1 MIFFRPALPKWTCLS
16 LLFLALFMIQCE
28 TPVKSKVIAVEY
40 PKTIRQIPSR
50 MAQKLASDIRS
61 EVSVEVDEGLEL
73 SLWAPDTLA
82 GDPVAVTIDDRGRLY
97 FTQGSRLQN
106 SEFDIRAHRDW
117 MTASISFQSVEDR
130 RNFIKSTFAR
140 QNEQG
145 ERFLKDLNEDDTLDW
160 RDLTVQKEK
169 IWMLSDEDQ
178 DGIAEKAQ
186 LYVND
191 FNEEISDLS
200 NGLTYHDGDMFM
212 AVAPDLWRL
221 RDLDGDSIA
230 DTKESISH
238 GWGVHIGFGAHGM
251 SGVTVGPQGRIWW
264 GIGDI
269 GMNVV
274 DQDGKQWKYP
284 NRGVVVRADP
294 DGSNFEVYAM
304 GVRNTHEF
312 VFDKYGNLISEDN
325 DGDHAGERER
335 LVYLI
340 NGSDTG
346 WRINWQFGKYTDPD
360 NNGYKVWMDE
370 KMHVPHWE
378 GQAAYFLPPIANYV
392 NGPTGMVYNPGTA
405 LGPEWQDHFFISEFR
420 GTASASPIH
429 AFTLKPKGASFE
441 LDQTKEITK
450 GLLPTGI
457 EFGPDGAMYF
467 GDWITGWG
475 VKQKGRIW
483 KLDVPGGNETEIRQE
498 VERLISTDFSSYQP
512 DELRSLLGHTDM
524 RIRRKSQFELV
535 KRGKTGFEVF
545 NNTIAQTDNQ
555 LARIHGIW
563 GISQMART
571 QKLSYAEVLV
581 PQLTDSDPEIVTQAA
596 KMLGDVRYQ
605 DAGDALMPLLN
616 HASLR
621 VQMHAIEALG
631 RLQYNAAFQPIVEV
645 IAMNNNQDL
654 WLRHAGMIAL
664 SRLGTGE
671 ALVGLRQHSSEA
683 VRIAAIVALRRLEDP
698 GAAVFLDD
706 TEFIAAEAA
715 RAINDDFS
723 IGPALPQL
731 ANALKHTNFTKEAFL
746 RRAINANLRLA
757 QPENLEILVDYAGNP
772 SAPPGMR
779 AEAIAALSTWANPS
793 PLDRVDGR
801 YRGAVQRDV
810 VPVIEALDPIINGLL
825 IEESTIQIAAAKAVG
840 KLKLTAADATLLE
853 LVNTGATSEVRK
865 SALEALAAIN
875 SNTLSDALS
884 IAINDKE
891 VQVRSTALT
900 ILPQSDIEEQQA
912 VVFFTK
918 LLQTGAIEEQQ
929 SIYNSLGTFKG
940 PEAVATLRAA
950 LKSLRKGEADPAIQL
965 DIIEAIENQGN
976 ATLVAELQSYH
987 DSKTS
992 DPVAQNIEVL
1002 EGGNAGKGWEVFY
1015 QHEAAQCVRCHSI
1028 FELGGN
1034 AGPNLKGVANRL
1046 SKKELLQSLVDPS
1059 AQLAAGFGVVL
1070 LDLKNGEQLNGT
1082 LMEETSS
1089 SLTIKPGQEE
1099 SMTIRKSEIQQRR
1112 NMPSSMPAMSSLL
1125 TKRELRDVLAFIS
1138 GLNQEVD

>member
-1 MIFFRPALPKWTCLS
+1 MNFLSTALSKTATLLFPIS
-16 LLFLALFMIQCE
+16 LLVMIRCE
-28 TPVKSKVIAVEY
+28 SPKESAAIAVEY
-40 PKTIRQIPSR
+40 PVTIRQIPSR
-50 MAQKLASDIRS
+50 LAQKLAEDIRS
-61 EVSVEVDEGLEL
+61 EVAVEVDEGLEL
-73 SLWAPDTLA
+73 SLWAADTLA
-82 GDPVAVTIDDRGRLY
+82 ADPVAVTMDEQGRLY

-117 MTASISFQSVEDR
+117 MTASISFQTVEDR
-130 RNFIKSTFAR
+130 RAFIKTTFAR

-169 IWMLSDEDQ
+169 IWMLSDEDE
-178 DGIAEKAQ
+178 DGFAEKAQ
-186 LYVND
+186 LYVDD

-200 NGLTYHDGDMFM
+200 NGLTYHDGEMFM

-221 RDLDGDSIA
+221 QDLDGDNIA

-274 DQDGKQWKYP
+274 DKDGRRWKYP
-284 NRGVVVRADP
+284 NRGVVVRAEP

-346 WRINWQFGKYTDPD
+346 WRINWQFGKYTDPY

-370 KMHVPHWE
+370 KMHVPHWD

-441 LDQTKEITK
+441 LDQTRIVTK

-483 KLDVPGGNETEIRQE
+483 KLDVPGGTESDLRKE
-498 VERLISTDFSSYQP
+498 VEELLGSSFSILEL
-512 DELRSLLGHTDM
+512 DELRNLLGHQDM
-524 RIRRKSQFELV
+524 RVRRKSQFELV
-535 KRGKTGFEVF
+535 KRGDAGFETF
-545 NNTIAQTDNQ
+545 NSAVAQTENQ
-555 LARIHGIW
+555 MARIHGIW

-571 QKLSYAEVLV
+571 KDRKYADALI
-581 PQLTDSDPEIVTQAA
+581 PHLTDKDPEIVTQAS

-605 DAGDALMPLLN
+605 TAGDALLPLLD
-616 HASLR
+616 HSSLR

-631 RLQYNAAFQPIVEV
+631 RLQYNAAFQPIVASV
-645 IAMNNNQDL
+645 ANNGEQDL
-654 WLRHAGMIAL
+654 WLRHASMIAL
-664 SRLGTGE
+664 SRLSTSE
-671 ALVGLRQHSSEA
+671 ALVGLRKHDSEA
-683 VRIAAIVALRRLEDP
+683 VRIAAVVALRRMENA
-698 GAAVFLDD
+698 GVAVYLDD
-706 TEFIAAEAA
+706 TEFIATEAA

-723 IGPALPQL
+723 IDGALPQL
-731 ANALKHTNFTKEAFL
+731 ANALNKNSFQNEAFV
-746 RRAINANLRLA
+746 RRAINANLRVG
-757 QPENLEILVDYAGNP
+757 QPENLENLIAYATNRTTP
-772 SAPPGMR
+772 AAMR
-779 AEAIAALSTWANPS
+779 AEAISALSTWAKPS

-801 YRGAVQRDV
+801 YRGVVERDPV
-810 VPVIEALDPIINGLL
+810 PAIQALQPVINDLL
-825 IEESTIQIAAAKAVG
+825 QQEPLIQLAAAKAIG
-840 KLKLTAADATLLE
+840 QLRLDQADVSLME
-853 LVNTGATSEVRK
+853 LVRNGNSAEVRK
-865 SALEALAAIN
+865 AALEALSTVQSTSLSEALAVAIN
-875 SNTLSDALS
+875 DREVLVRSAALS
-884 IAINDKE
+884 I
-891 VQVRSTALT
+891 
-900 ILPQSDIEEQQA
+900 LPDSDIEENQA
-912 VVFFTK
+912 VTFFTQ
-918 LLQTGAIEEQQ
+918 LLTSGSIEEQQ
-929 SIYNSLGTFKG
+929 SIYQSLGTYRG
-940 PEAVATLRAA
+940 REAVTA
-950 LKSLRKGEADPAIQL
+950 LQSALTDLKRDQVAPAVQL
-965 DIIEAIENQGN
+965 DIIEAIEAQGD
-976 ATLVAELQSYH
+976 AKLLAELQFYQ
-987 DSKTS
+987 DAKAD
-992 DPVAQNIEVL
+992 DPVSQYSEVL
-1002 EGGNAGKGWEVFY
+1002 EGGNSGKGWEVFY
-1015 QHEAAQCVRCHSI
+1015 QHEAAQCVRCHSV

-1034 AGPNLKGVANRL
+1034 AGPNLKGVAKRL
-1046 SKKELLQSLVDPS
+1046 SRKELLQSMVDPS

-1070 LDLKNGEQLNGT
+1070 LDLKNGEKVNGT
-1082 LMEETSS
+1082 LMQETSIA
-1089 SLTIKPGQEE
+1089 LIIKPGQGE
-1099 SMTIRKSEIQQRR
+1099 TLTVRKSEISERR
-1112 NMPSSMPAMSSLL
+1112 NMPSSMPAMGTLL
-1125 TKRELRDVLAFIS
+1125 TKRELRDVLAFIA
-1138 GLNQEVD
+1138 GLDQEDD

>member
-1 MIFFRPALPKWTCLS
+1 MNFLRPALSKSPAILLLISLILIVRCERPKESTE
-16 LLFLALFMIQCE
+16 I
-28 TPVKSKVIAVEY
+28 PVEY
-40 PKTIRQIPSR
+40 AVTIRQIPSQL
-50 MAQKLASDIRS
+50 AQKLASEIRS
-61 EVSVEVDEGLEL
+61 EVAVEVDDRLEL
-73 SLWAPDTLA
+73 KLWAADTLA
-82 GDPVAVTIDDRGRLY
+82 GDPVAVTMDEKGRLY

-130 RNFIKSTFAR
+130 RNFIKTTFAQ

-221 RDLDGDSIA
+221 RDLDGDNII

-274 DQDGKQWKYP
+274 DKDGKQWKYP

-405 LGPEWQDHFFISEFR
+405 LSPEWQDHFFISEFR

-441 LDQTKEITK
+441 LDETKAITK

-483 KLDVPGGNETEIRQE
+483 KLDVPGGAENDLRKE
-498 VERLISTDFSSYQP
+498 VKQLLENSFSTLAL
-512 DELRSLLGHTDM
+512 DELQKLLGHADM
-524 RIRRKSQFELV
+524 RVRRKSQFELV
-535 KRGKTGFEVF
+535 KRGNAGHESFKKAVAKNE
-545 NNTIAQTDNQ
+545 NQ

-571 QKLSYAEVLV
+571 QNQQYAKVLISH
-581 PQLTDSDPEIVTQAA
+581 LTDTDPEIVTQAA
-596 KMLGDVRYQ
+596 KMLGDVRFQ
-605 DAGDALMPLLN
+605 AAGDAVLPLLD
-616 HASLR
+616 HPSLR

-631 RLQYNAAFQPIVEV
+631 RLQYNTAFEAVV
-645 IAMNNNQDL
+645 KVLVKNNDQDL
-654 WLRHAGMIAL
+654 WLRHACMIAL
-664 SRLGTGE
+664 SRLGTSE
-671 ALVGLRQHSSEA
+671 SLVGLRKHASEA
-683 VRIAAIVALRRLEDP
+683 VRIAAVVALRRMEDS
-698 GAAVFLDD
+698 GVAAFLDD
-706 TEFIAAEAA
+706 KEFIATEAA

-723 IGPALPQL
+723 IESALPKL
-731 ANALKHTNFTKEAFL
+731 ASTLGYTSFKNEAFI
-746 RRAINANLRLA
+746 RRAINANLRVG
-757 QPENLEILVDYAGNP
+757 QSENLDLLVDYAGNED
-772 SAPPGMR
+772 APAGMR
-779 AEAIAALSTWANPS
+779 AEAIAALSTWAYPS

-801 YRGAVQRDV
+801 YRGEVERDPTPV
-810 VPVIEALDPIINGLL
+810 MDAMQPVINDLL
-825 IEESTIQIAAAKAVG
+825 SQGPNVQIAAANAIG
-840 KLKLTAADATLLE
+840 KLKLTRVDEALMTL
-853 LVNTGATSEVRK
+853 VKSGSTPEVRK
-865 SALEALAAIN
+865 TALEALAATQSEI
-875 SNTLSDALS
+875 LSDALA
-884 IAINDKE
+884 IAISDEE
-891 VQVRSTALT
+891 VQVRSAALT
-900 ILPQSDIEEQQA
+900 ILPDSDIGEEQA
-912 VVFFTK
+912 VAFFTK
-918 LLQTGAIEEQQ
+918 LLESASIEEQQ
-929 SIYNSLGTFKG
+929 SIFGSLGTYQG
-940 PEAVATLRAA
+940 QNAVAALQKALTDLKRGKTEAA
-950 LKSLRKGEADPAIQL
+950 VHL

-976 ATLVAELQSYH
+976 ATLLAEVQAYQETKA
-987 DSKTS
+987 D
-992 DPVAQNIEVL
+992 DPVSQYIEVL
-1002 EGGNAGKGWEVFY
+1002 EGGNAGKGWQVFY

-1046 SKKELLQSLVDPS
+1046 SREALLQSLVDPS

-1070 LDLKNGEQLNGT
+1070 IDLKNGEKVNGT
-1082 LMEETSS
+1082 LIEETTT
-1089 SLTIKPGQEE
+1089 SLTIRPGQGE
-1099 SMTIRKSEIQQRR
+1099 TIKLQKSEIAERR
-1112 NMPSSMPAMSSLL
+1112 NMPSSMPAMGSLL
-1125 TKRELRDVLAFIS
+1125 SKRELRDVLAFIS
-1138 GLNQEVD
+1138 GLE

>member
-1 MIFFRPALPKWTCLS
+1 MTLFRPAQSKFTLYMWS
-16 LLFLALFMIQCE
+16 FGLFLALSCE
-28 TPVKSKVIAVEY
+28 TPKENAVIPVAY
-40 PKTIRQIPSR
+40 PETIRQIPSR
-50 MAQKLASDIRS
+50 MAQGLSNEIRS
-61 EVSVEVDEGLEL
+61 EVAVEIDPGLEL
-73 SLWAPDTLA
+73 SLWASDTLA
-82 GDPVAVTIDDRGRLY
+82 SDPVAVSMDEKGRLY
-97 FTQGSRLQN
+97 FTQGSRLEN

-130 RNFIKSTFAR
+130 RKFIKETFAR

-169 IWMLSDEDQ
+169 VWMLSDEDQ

-186 LYVND
+186 LYIND

-221 RDLDGDSIA
+221 RDLDGDNII

-274 DQDGKQWKYP
+274 DKNNKQWKYP

-360 NNGYKVWMDE
+360 NNGYKVWMNE

-441 LDQTKEITK
+441 LNETKAIAK

-467 GDWITGWG
+467 GDWVEGWG
-475 VKQKGRIW
+475 VKRKGRIW
-483 KLDVPGGNETEIRQE
+483 KLDVPDGAQSEIRKRVKQLME
-498 VERLISTDFSSYQP
+498 SDFSTLKVK
-512 DELRSLLGHTDM
+512 ELSPLLAHEDM

-535 KRGKTGFEVF
+535 KRGDEGFEILNQAV
-545 NNTIAQTDNQ
+545 AQTTYQ
-555 LARIHGIW
+555 MARIHGIW

-571 QKLSYAEVLV
+571 QKLAYVEALI
-581 PQLTDSDPEIVTQAA
+581 PFLTDDDPEIVTQAA
-596 KMLGDVRYQ
+596 KMLGDVRFQ
-605 DAGDALMPLLN
+605 QAGDMLIPLLE
-616 HASLR
+616 HPSPR
-621 VQMHAIEALG
+621 VQMHVIEALG
-631 RLQYNAAFQPIVEV
+631 RLQHNAAFQPLVDAV
-645 IAMNNNQDL
+645 AKNNNQDL
-654 WLRHAGMIAL
+654 WLRHASMIAL
-664 SRLGTGE
+664 SRLSTSE
-671 ALVGLRQHSSEA
+671 ALIGLRKHNSEA
-683 VRIAAIVALRRLEDP
+683 VRIAAVVALRRLENA
-698 GAAVFLDD
+698 GVATFLDD
-706 TEFIAAEAA
+706 NEFIATEAA

-723 IGPALPQL
+723 IESALPQL
-731 ANALKHTNFTKEAFL
+731 ARYLNSNVFQNEAFV
-746 RRAINANLRLA
+746 RRAINANLRVGE
-757 QPENLEILVDYAGNP
+757 QENLDILIRYAGN
-772 SAPPGMR
+772 SEAPASMR
-779 AEAIAALSTWANPS
+779 AEAIAALGTWANPS

-801 YRGAVQRDV
+801 YRGEIERNPAQV
-810 VPVIEALDPIINGLL
+810 VAAFQPVINDLLDQH
-825 IEESTIQIAAAKAVG
+825 SQIQIAMAKAIG
-840 KLKLTAADATLLE
+840 KLNLEQADKSLLN
-853 LVNTGATSEVRK
+853 LVKNGETSDVRK
-865 SALEALAAIN
+865 AALESLASIKSNKLSQALA
-875 SNTLSDALS
+875 
-884 IAINDKE
+884 IAINDPE
-891 VQVRSTALT
+891 VKVRSSALT
-900 ILPQSDIEEQQA
+900 ILPDSDIEEDQA
-912 VVFFTK
+912 VSFFTE
-918 LLQTGAIEEQQ
+918 LLASGSIEEQQ
-929 SIYNSLGTFKG
+929 SILSSLGSYQGK
-940 PEAVATLRAA
+940 EAVAALQKSFNDLKNGKAA
-950 LKSLRKGEADPAIQL
+950 PSIHL
-965 DIIEAIENQGN
+965 DILEAIAKQNNGS
-976 ATLVAELQSYH
+976 LIAELQAYN
-987 DSKTS
+987 DSKAG
-992 DPVAQNIEVL
+992 DPLSQFVEVL
-1002 EGGNAGKGWEVFY
+1002 EGGNSGKGWEVFY
-1015 QHEAAQCVRCHSI
+1015 QHEAAQCVRCHSV

-1046 SKKELLQSLVDPS
+1046 TRLELLESLVAPS
-1059 AQLAAGFGVVL
+1059 ATLASGYGIVL
-1070 LDLKNGEQLNGT
+1070 IDLKNGEKVNGT
-1082 LMEETSS
+1082 LIKETAT
-1089 SLTIKPGQEE
+1089 SLTIRPGQGE
-1099 SMTIRKSEIQQRR
+1099 SISVRKSEVHERR
-1112 NMPSSMPAMSSLL
+1112 NMPSSMPVMGSLL
-1125 TKRELRDVLAFIS
+1125 TKRELRDVIAFLTT
-1138 GLNQEVD
+1138 LNEED

>member
-1 MIFFRPALPKWTCLS
+1 MNFFRPALSKSSATLLLTSLILIIRCESPKESTE
-16 LLFLALFMIQCE
+16 I
-28 TPVKSKVIAVEY
+28 PVEY
-40 PKTIRQIPSR
+40 AVTIRQIPSHL
-50 MAQKLASDIRS
+50 AQKLASEIRS
-61 EVSVEVDEGLEL
+61 EVAVEVDERLEL
-73 SLWAPDTLA
+73 KLWAPDTLA
-82 GDPVAVTIDDRGRLY
+82 GDPVAVTMDEKGRLY

-130 RNFIKSTFAR
+130 RNFIKTTFAR

-221 RDLDGDSIA
+221 RDLDGDNII

-274 DQDGKQWKYP
+274 DKDGKQWKYP

-360 NNGYKVWMDE
+360 NNDYKVWMDE

-441 LDQTKEITK
+441 LDKTKAIAK

-483 KLDVPGGNETEIRQE
+483 KLDVPGGAENDLRKE
-498 VERLISTDFSSYQP
+498 VKQLLESSFSTLAL
-512 DELRSLLGHTDM
+512 DELQNLLGHADM
-524 RIRRKSQFELV
+524 RVRRKSQFELV
-535 KRGKTGFEVF
+535 KRGNAGHESFKSAVVQNE
-545 NNTIAQTDNQ
+545 NQ

-571 QKLSYAEVLV
+571 QNQEYAKVLISH
-581 PQLTDSDPEIVTQAA
+581 LTDTDPEIVTQAA
-596 KMLGDVRYQ
+596 KMLGDVRFQ
-605 DAGDALMPLLN
+605 AAGDALLPLLD

-631 RLQYNAAFQPIVEV
+631 RLQYNTAFEPV
-645 IAMNNNQDL
+645 IKVLAENNDQDL
-654 WLRHAGMIAL
+654 WLRHASMVAL
-664 SRLGTGE
+664 SRLGTSE
-671 ALVGLRQHSSEA
+671 SLVGLRKHESEA
-683 VRIAAIVALRRLEDP
+683 VRIAAVVALRRMEDP
-698 GAAVFLDD
+698 GVAIFLDD
-706 TEFIAAEAA
+706 TEFIATEAA

-723 IGPALPQL
+723 IESALPKL
-731 ANALKHTNFTKEAFL
+731 ASTLGNTSFKNEAFI
-746 RRAINANLRLA
+746 RRAINANLRVG
-757 QPENLEILVDYAGNP
+757 QSENLDLLVDYVGNKD
-772 SAPPGMR
+772 APASMR
-779 AEAIAALSTWANPS
+779 AEAIAALSTWAYPS

-801 YRGAVQRDV
+801 YRGEMERDPA
-810 VPVIEALDPIINGLL
+810 PVIDALQPVINDLL
-825 IEESTIQIAAAKAVG
+825 IQGSTVQIAAAKAIG
-840 KLKLTAADATLLE
+840 KLKLTRAEEALMTL
-853 LVNTGATSEVRK
+853 VKSGSTPEVRK
-865 SALEALAAIN
+865 TALEALAATQSDI
-875 SNTLSDALS
+875 LSDALA
-884 IAINDKE
+884 IAISDVE
-891 VQVRSTALT
+891 VQVRSAALT
-900 ILPQSDIEEQQA
+900 ILPDSDIGEEQA
-912 VVFFTK
+912 VAFFVK
-918 LLQTGAIEEQQ
+918 LLESGSIEEQQ
-929 SIYNSLGTFKG
+929 SIFGSLGTYQG
-940 PEAVATLRAA
+940 QNAVVA
-950 LKSLRKGEADPAIQL
+950 LQKALADLERGKAEPAVHL
-965 DIIEAIENQGN
+965 DIIEAIEKQGN
-976 ATLVAELQSYH
+976 ATLLAEVQTYQETKAH
-987 DSKTS
+987 DPIS
-992 DPVAQNIEVL
+992 QYIEVL
-1002 EGGNAGKGWEVFY
+1002 EGGNAGNGWQVFY

-1034 AGPNLKGVANRL
+1034 AGPNLKGVASRL
-1046 SKKELLQSLVDPS
+1046 SREELLQSLVNPS

-1070 LDLKNGEQLNGT
+1070 IDLKNEEKVNGT
-1082 LMEETSS
+1082 LIKETAT
-1089 SLTIKPGQEE
+1089 SLTIRSGQGE
-1099 SMTIRKSEIQQRR
+1099 TLTLQKSEIAERR
-1112 NMPSSMPAMSSLL
+1112 NMPSSMPAMGTLL

-1138 GLNQEVD
+1138 GLD

>member
-1 MIFFRPALPKWTCLS
+1 MNFSRPATSKITTP
-16 LLFLALFMIQCE
+16 LLLISFLLIVRCE
-28 TPVKSKVIAVEY
+28 TPKESTAIPVEY
-40 PKTIRQIPSR
+40 PVTIRQIPSR
-50 MAQKLASDIRS
+50 LAQKLAKDIRS
-61 EVSVEVDEGLEL
+61 EVAVEVDEGLEL
-73 SLWAPDTLA
+73 SLWAADTLA
-82 GDPVAVTIDDRGRLY
+82 ADPVAVTIDEQGQLY

-117 MTASISFQSVEDR
+117 MTASISFQTVEDR
-130 RNFIKSTFAR
+130 RNFIKTTFAR

-169 IWMLSDEDQ
+169 IWKLSDEDK
-178 DGIAEKAQ
+178 DGFAEKAQ

-221 RDLDGDSIA
+221 RDLDGDNRI

-274 DQDGKQWKYP
+274 DKEGRQWKYP

-370 KMHVPHWE
+370 KMHVPHWD

-441 LDQTKEITK
+441 LEQTKVVTR

-483 KLDVPGGNETEIRQE
+483 KLDVPGSDENDLRKEVQE
-498 VERLISTDFSSYQP
+498 LLESNFATLEP
-512 DELRSLLGHTDM
+512 GELQNLLGHADM
-524 RIRRKSQFELV
+524 RVRKKSQFELV
-535 KRGKTGFEVF
+535 KRKEVGFESFKTV
-545 NNTIAQTDNQ
+545 IIQADNQ

-571 QKLSYAEVLV
+571 QRLEYAEALI
-581 PQLTDSDPEIVTQAA
+581 PHLSDEDPEIVTQAA

-605 DAGDALMPLLN
+605 AAGESLLPLID
-616 HASLR
+616 HSSLR
-621 VQMHAIEALG
+621 VQMHAIEGLG
-631 RLQYNAAFQPIVEV
+631 RLQYNKAFQPIVAA
-645 IAMNNNQDL
+645 IAKNDNRDL
-654 WLRHAGMIAL
+654 WLRHASMIAL
-664 SRLGTGE
+664 SRLSTAE
-671 ALVGLRQHSSEA
+671 ALVGLRKHDSEA
-683 VRIAAIVALRRLEDP
+683 VRVSAVVALRRMEAS
-698 GAAVFLDD
+698 GVAAFLDD
-706 TEFIAAEAA
+706 TEFIATEAA

-723 IGPALPQL
+723 IEAALPQL
-731 ANALKHTNFTKEAFL
+731 ANALKNSSFPSEAFV
-746 RRAINANLRLA
+746 RRAINANLRVA
-757 QPENLEILVDYAGNP
+757 QPENIENLINYANDQA
-772 SAPPGMR
+772 APVSMR
-779 AEAIAALSTWANPS
+779 AEAIAALSTWAKPS

-801 YRGAVQRDV
+801 YRGEVERSSA
-810 VPVIEALDPIINGLL
+810 PVIEALQPVINELL
-825 IEESTIQIAAAKAVG
+825 QKEPLIQMAATKAIAKLQLDRADESLMALVRTG
-840 KLKLTAADATLLE
+840 KTA
-853 LVNTGATSEVRK
+853 EVRK
-865 SALEALAAIN
+865 TALEALAAIQ
-875 SNTLSDALS
+875 SNFLSEALASAINDTEVLVRSSALS
-884 IAINDKE
+884 I
-891 VQVRSTALT
+891 
-900 ILPQSDIEEQQA
+900 LPDSDIDENEA
-912 VVFFTK
+912 VTFFIQ
-918 LLQTGAIEEQQ
+918 LLTSGSIEEQQ
-929 SIYNSLGTFKG
+929 SIYQSLGTYHG
-940 PEAVATLRAA
+940 PEAVNALQRALA
-950 LKSLRKGEADPAIQL
+950 ELKQGKVVPAVQL
-965 DIIEAIENQGN
+965 DILEAIEKQGN
-976 ATLVAELQSYH
+976 DQLLTELQSYQ
-987 DSKTS
+987 DAKAD
-992 DPVAQNIEVL
+992 DPVSQYIEVL
-1002 EGGNAGKGWEVFY
+1002 HGGDPGKGWEVFY
-1015 QHEAAQCVRCHSI
+1015 QHEAAQCVRCHSV

-1046 SKKELLQSLVDPS
+1046 SRKALLQSLVDPS

-1070 LDLKNGEQLNGT
+1070 LDLKNGEKLNGT
-1082 LMEETSS
+1082 LMQETATT
-1089 SLTIKPGQEE
+1089 LIIKPGQGETLTVRKTE
-1099 SMTIRKSEIQQRR
+1099 IRERR
-1112 NMPSSMPAMSSLL
+1112 NVPSSMPAMGTLL
-1125 TKRELRDVLAFIS
+1125 TKRELRDVLAFVA
-1138 GLNQEVD
+1138 GLNQEED

>member
-1 MIFFRPALPKWTCLS
+1 MNFLKTAPNKPVVLFFLS
-16 LLFLALFMIQCE
+16 FLLIAQCE
-28 TPVKSKVIAVEY
+28 TPKESKVIPVEY
-40 PKTIRQIPSR
+40 PVTITQIPSR
-50 MAQKLASDIRS
+50 LAQKLAQDIRS
-61 EVSVEVDEGLEL
+61 EVAVEVDEGLEL
-73 SLWAPDTLA
+73 SLWAADTLA
-82 GDPVAVTIDDRGRLY
+82 ADPVAVTIDDQGRLY

-117 MTASISFQSVEDR
+117 MTASISFQTVEDR
-130 RNFIKSTFAR
+130 RNFIKTTFAR

-169 IWMLSDEDQ
+169 IWMLSDDDE

-186 LYVND
+186 LYVDD

-200 NGLTYHDGDMFM
+200 NGLTYHDGEIFM

-221 RDLDGDSIA
+221 KDLDGDHIA

-274 DQDGKQWKYP
+274 DKDGRHWKYP

-294 DGSNFEVYAM
+294 DGSNFEVFAM

-370 KMHVPHWE
+370 KMHVPHWD

-405 LGPEWQDHFFISEFR
+405 LGPAWQDHFFISEFR

-441 LDQTKEITK
+441 LDQTKIVTK

-475 VKQKGRIW
+475 VKQQGRIW
-483 KLDVPGGNETEIRQE
+483 KLDVPGEAENSLREE
-498 VERLISTDFSSYQP
+498 VQGLLASDFSSREP
-512 DELRSLLGHTDM
+512 AELQSLLGHADM
-524 RIRRKSQFELV
+524 RIRRKAQFELV
-535 KRGKTGFEVF
+535 KRREVGFETLKAAVS
-545 NNTIAQTDNQ
+545 QTQNQ
-555 LARIHGIW
+555 MARIHGIW

-571 QKLSYAEVLV
+571 QNLKYAEVLI
-581 PQLTDSDPEIVTQAA
+581 PYLSDKDPEIVTQSA

-605 DAGDALMPLLN
+605 GAGEALLLILD
-616 HASLR
+616 HTSLR
-621 VQMHAIEALG
+621 VQMHAVEALG
-631 RLQYNAAFQPIVEV
+631 RLQYNAAFLPIVALV
-645 IAMNNNQDL
+645 ANNDDQDL
-654 WLRHAGMIAL
+654 WLRHASMIAL
-664 SRLGTGE
+664 SRLATAE
-671 ALVGLRQHSSEA
+671 ALVGLRKHDSEA
-683 VRIAAIVALRRLEDP
+683 VRIASVVALRRMEDS
-698 GAAVFLDD
+698 GVAVFLDD
-706 TEFIAAEAA
+706 TEFIATEAA

-723 IGPALPQL
+723 IDAALPQL
-731 ANALKHTNFTKEAFL
+731 ANALITTSYENEAFI
-746 RRAINANLRLA
+746 RRSINANLRVA
-757 QPENLEILVDYAGNP
+757 QPENLDNLINYAANQKTP
-772 SAPPGMR
+772 ISMR
-779 AEAIAALSTWANPS
+779 AEAIAALSTWSKPS

-801 YRGAVQRDV
+801 YRGVEERDPAQVVQALQSVINDFLQQEPAV
-810 VPVIEALDPIINGLL
+810 
-825 IEESTIQIAAAKAVG
+825 QIAAAKAVG
-840 KLKLTAADATLLE
+840 KLRLDQADDSLIE
-853 LVNTGATSEVRK
+853 LVRNASTAEVRK
-865 SALEALAAIN
+865 TALEALAKVQ
-875 SNTLSDALS
+875 SPLLTEALAV
-884 IAINDKE
+884 AINDQE
-891 VQVRSTALT
+891 VQVRSAALS
-900 ILPQSDIEEQQA
+900 ILPDSDIEENQA
-912 VVFFTK
+912 VAFFTQ
-918 LLQTGAIEEQQ
+918 LLSSGSTQEQQ
-929 SIYNSLGTFKG
+929 SIYQSLGTYQ
-940 PEAVATLRAA
+940 
-950 LKSLRKGEADPAIQL
+950 GEAAISALQEAFVELKRGNVSPAVQL
-965 DIIEAIENQGN
+965 DIIEAIEIQGDAQLLAQLETYEN
-976 ATLVAELQSYH
+976 AKA
-987 DSKTS
+987 D
-992 DPVAQNIEVL
+992 DPVSKYVEVL
-1002 EGGNAGKGWEVFY
+1002 EGGDSGKGWEVFY

-1034 AGPNLKGVANRL
+1034 AGPNLKGVAARL

-1059 AQLAAGFGVVL
+1059 AQLASGFGVVL
-1070 LDLKNGEQLNGT
+1070 LDLKNGEKVNGT
-1082 LMEETSS
+1082 LMRETTS
-1089 SLTIKPGQEE
+1089 SLTVKPGQGE
-1099 SMTIRKSEIQQRR
+1099 SIIIPKSEVRQRR
-1112 NMPSSMPAMSSLL
+1112 NVPSSMPAMGTLL
-1125 TKRELRDVLAFIS
+1125 TKRELRDVLAFIA
-1138 GLNQEVD
+1138 GLDQEED